1 MIIVRSPLRIS
12 LGGGGTDL
20 ESYYGKYEGFVLS
33 AAIDKY
39 IYVNVSTPFDNLIK
53 LKYSEY
59 EETKSINNIKHP
71 IIKAV
76 LNKIGIEKNSIEIT
90 TTADLP
96 SGTGLGSSGSFT
108 TALIKALYTNRK
120 TKINMKDLAELA
132 CEIEIN
138 QLGAPIG
145 KQDQYIA
152 SHGGIKEF
160 SIAKNGEVGVK
171 KCNLSSKGIDDLE
184 DSLMLFFTGYSRNAN
199 SILREQNNASKNN
212 DSVMIDNLHKVK
224 ELGLR
229 SKEALENDN
238 ILEFGKIVNEHWL
251 YKKKRSSRMSNGK
264 IDEWYEH
271 ALNNGAIGGKLV
283 GAGAG
288 GFLLFV
294 TQDKSLLRK
303 ALKKFNLTEVKIRFD
318 FEGTKFV
325 TVD

>member
-20 ESYYGKYEGFVLS
+20 ESYYGKHEGFVLS

-39 IYVNVSTPFDNLIK
+39 IYVNVSTPFDDLIK

-59 EETKSINNIKHP
+59 EEAKSVKNIKHP

-76 LNKIGIEKNSIEIT
+76 LNEIGIEKNSIEIT

-108 TALIKALYTNRK
+108 TALIKALYANRK
-120 TKINMKDLAELA
+120 TQINMKDLAELA

-138 QLGAPIG
+138 RLGAPIG

-152 SHGGIKEF
+152 SYGGIKEF
-160 SIAKNGEVGVK
+160 FIAKNGEVNVK

-199 SILREQNNASKNN
+199 SILSEQNNASKNN
-212 DSVMIDNLHKVK
+212 DISMIDNLHKVK

-229 SKEALENDN
+229 SKEALQNDN
-238 ILEFGKIVNEHWL
+238 ILEFGKIVHEHWL

>member
-20 ESYYGKYEGFVLS
+20 ESYYEKYEGFLMS

-39 IYVNVSTPFDNLIK
+39 VYVNVSTPFDSLIK

-59 EETKSINNIKHP
+59 EEHKKIDDIKHP
-71 IIKAV
+71 IIKAA
-76 LNKIGIEKNSIEIT
+76 LDKIGLEKNSIEIT

-108 TALIKALYTNRK
+108 TALIKALYANQRIQ
-120 TKINMKDLAELA
+120 INMRDLAEQA
-132 CEIEIN
+132 CDIEIN
-138 QLGAPIG
+138 KLGSPVG

-152 SHGGIKEF
+152 SFGGIRELNILKDG
-160 SIAKNGEVGVK
+160 IVNVK
-171 KCNLSSKGIDDLE
+171 KCNLSNEGIHDLE

-199 SILREQNNASKNN
+199 SILSEQNNASKIN
-212 DSVMIDNLHKVK
+212 DASMIDNLHRVK
-224 ELGLR
+224 ELGLK
-229 SKEALENDN
+229 SKEALENNN
-238 ILEFGKIVNEHWL
+238 IESFGKIMNEHWL
-251 YKKKRSSRMSNGK
+251 HKKKRSSKMSNGN
-264 IDEWYEH
+264 IDEWYQH
-271 ALNNGAIGGKLV
+271 AVNNGAIGGKLV

-294 TQDKSLLRK
+294 THDKVMLRK
-303 ALKKFNLTEVKIRFD
+303 ALKKYSLTEVKVRFD